1 MVLLNCLSHGVFRGL
16 NVLRSAKLLAEF
28 LAKSELL
35 RKLVDTLV
43 ALLPFGVQGL
53 GSCSVSSVMPDSL

>member
-1 MVLLNCLSHGVFRGL
+1 MTGNCLSHGVFGGL
-16 NVLRSAKLLAEF
+16 NGLRSVKLLEF

-43 ALLPFGVQGL
+43 VLLPFGVQGL
-53 GSCSVSSVMPDSL
+53 GLCSVSSVMPDSL

>member
-1 MVLLNCLSHGVFRGL
+1 MTGNCLSHGVFGGL
-16 NVLRSAKLLAEF
+16 NGLRSVKLLEF

-43 ALLPFGVQGL
+43 VLLPFGVQGL
-53 GSCSVSSVMPDSL
+53 GSCSVSSVMLDSL